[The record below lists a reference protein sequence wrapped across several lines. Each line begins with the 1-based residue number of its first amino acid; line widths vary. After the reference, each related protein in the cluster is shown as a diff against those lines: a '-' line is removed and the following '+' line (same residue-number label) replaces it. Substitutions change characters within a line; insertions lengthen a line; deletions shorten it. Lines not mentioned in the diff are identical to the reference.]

1 MKGLINAVN
10 NTILTNEYTTE
21 GVLLT
26 ANDKYL
32 KTMHYDLS
40 EIQGL
45 NVLDLVKTEREELE
59 TVIKNVSTTGQFYE
73 KEMKRFTKRGEVRW
87 LWSTYTPYYNYEGK
101 ITKILYFAIDIT
113 ESKKHQEELETK
125 IKQLE
130 EQLKL
135 NEK

>member
-1 MKGLINAVN
+1 M
-10 NTILTNEYTTE
+10 
-21 GVLLT
+21 LLT

-32 KTMHYDLS
+32 KNMHYDDLS
-40 EIQGL
+40 EIQGV

-73 KEMKRFTKRGEVRW
+73 KEMKRFTKSGEVRW

-113 ESKKHQEELETK
+113 ENKKHQEELENK
-125 IKQLE
+125 IKELE
-130 EQLKL
+130 AQLKAAVSHHDNKNDNKDSSDKKL
-135 NEK
+135 NDK